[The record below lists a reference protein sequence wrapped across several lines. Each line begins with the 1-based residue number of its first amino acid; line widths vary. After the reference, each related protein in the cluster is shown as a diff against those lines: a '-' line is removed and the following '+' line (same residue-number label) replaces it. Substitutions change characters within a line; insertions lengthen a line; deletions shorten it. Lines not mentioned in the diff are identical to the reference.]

1 MKKTLCMLLA
11 LLLAFGATALAEG
24 GDLQAQLDAA
34 NARIAELEAEVE
46 KYKPYYD
53 KQIVAEYGEDG
64 IIWRDDAMEQYQAA
78 ADTYAQYGLKIDDY
92 AAEVKQDILTML
104 VRDAILDGKAA
115 ELGLSE
121 LDDATKA
128 DLEKEAVDTFETY
141 VESYK
146 SYFASEGTS
155 DEDARAQ
162 TIEQLGNYGVTV
174 EALTEQMVANY
185 VDEQLYKAVT
195 ADVAVTDDDIQAAY
209 GDMVKAAQEDFTDDR
224 TYNNARGSGEPI
236 AWNPEGY
243 RAVKHVLIQF
253 SDEQSSQ
260 YSELK
265 RTLDSL
271 NGELDA
277 LDDAEE
283 APAEEAPAESVD
295 VEAIDAALQGK
306 WVYPANGG
314 SFTFAGGSVTM
325 DADGSQLG
333 GTYTINPDAQGVDIV
348 LKASDADVN
357 ASLPFTF
364 EGGALAL
371 SNNKGEA
378 LEKAA
383 EEEAPVEEPAGEA
396 EPEYATLDVGSK
408 GEEVKNLQKY
418 LIALGYLDGGAD
430 GVYGK
435 GTAGGV
441 KKFQAAEGLEQT
453 GTADSETQARLF
465 AKKLPEKPVIVAKPW
480 KLIIN
485 SAGTPELYIRFRND
499 GDVTVD
505 RVDFAVYCYDAYDDA
520 IKAYGRYDWQDDYF
534 DEKIRPGETSSSE
547 WYWGLYGFD
556 GTNRIKMA
564 IYKYHTMDGKTVEIP
579 YDDRQWVE
587 FSR

>member
-1 MKKTLCMLLA
+1 MKNMKLTLCLLLA
-11 LLLAFGATALAEG
+11 LLLALACAHAEPA
-24 GDLQAQLDAA
+24 DLYAAPGEKLVILDQ
-34 NARIAELEAEVE
+34 
-46 KYKPYYD
+46 D
-53 KQIVAEYGEDG
+53 
-64 IIWRDDAMEQYQAA
+64 
-78 ADTYAQYGLKIDDY
+78 GLKITLSGDY
-92 AAEVKQDILTML
+92 QASGNVNGNKDNYMSHMACVLENNTGETIRVTYT
-104 VRDAILDGKAA
+104 AIINGWNMDSNHSMDGASK
-115 ELGLSE
+115 LPTG
-121 LDDATKA
+121 TKA
-128 DLEKEAVDTFETY
+128 KSDIWFTTEDCEVTCYEDLETMILSFRVRSEDNKDLFEATT
-141 VESYK
+141 
-146 SYFASEGTS
+146 A
-155 DEDARAQ
+155 
-162 TIEQLGNYGVTV
+162 TIR
-174 EALTEQMVANY
+174 
-185 VDEQLYKAVT
+185 
-195 ADVAVTDDDIQAAY
+195 
-209 GDMVKAAQEDFTDDR
+209 F
-224 TYNNARGSGEPI
+224 NA
-236 AWNPEGY
+236 
-243 RAVKHVLIQF
+243 
-253 SDEQSSQ
+253 
-260 YSELK
+260 
-265 RTLDSL
+265 
-271 NGELDA
+271 
-277 LDDAEE
+277 E
-283 APAEEAPAESVD
+283 APAEEAPAEEAAAESVD
-295 VEAIDAALQGK
+295 VEAVDAALQGK

-333 GTYTINPDAQGVDIV
+333 GTYTINPDAQSVDIV

-505 RVDFAVYCYDAYDDA
+505 RVDFYVYCYDSYGDSIKGYKRYDYDD
-520 IKAYGRYDWQDDYF
+520 DWF

-547 WYWGLYGFD
+547 WYWGLYGYD
-556 GTNRIKMA
+556 GTSRIRMA
-564 IYKYHTMDGKTVEIP
+564 VHKYHTVDGNTVDIP
-579 YDDRQWVE
+579 YGDLQWVE